1 MKNILKLLLV
11 VFVSVSLQGCQN
23 INKQGGGTLIG
34 GVAGGLLGSQFGK
47 GSGQLVGV
55 GVGALAGALIGNQI
69 GGTMDEY
76 DRKLSEKSATQALEY
91 APSGNS
97 VEWKNPDNDNRGS
110 ITPTKT
116 FKKESRYCREYIQEV
131 IIGGEKSK
139 AYGQACR
146 MPDGSWEIIK

>member
-1 MKNILKLLLV
+1 MKNILKLSLII
-11 VFVSVSLQGCQN
+11 FISFSLQSCQN
-23 INKQGGGTLIG
+23 MNKQGGGTLIG

-47 GSGQLVGV
+47 GGGQLLAT
-55 GVGALAGALIGNQI
+55 GVGALAGALIGGQI
-69 GGTMDEY
+69 GSTMDEY
-76 DRKLSEKSATQALEY
+76 DKKLSEQSANKALEY

-97 VEWKNPDNDNRGS
+97 IEWQNPDNGNSGS

-131 IIGGEKSK
+131 TIGGEKSK

-146 MPDGSWEIIK
+146 QPDGSWEII